1 MRTKLAQD
9 IYCLMSVLEGRD
21 YSDLKDL
28 IAGGRKGHGTQ
39 SQSQSGAGNML
50 ASYDCA
56 AEIKSLENSLSNVKA
71 DVLGLKQQ
79 YIASEATRSS
89 QMQTLKSTVLGL
101 KSDLSTL
108 TFTVTKAVNDIVLAA
123 QRIES
128 EKILGVYNLRTEVRL
143 LKDTVR
149 VIYMILLKT

>member
-1 MRTKLAQD
+1 
-9 IYCLMSVLEGRD
+9 
-21 YSDLKDL
+21 
-28 IAGGRKGHGTQ
+28 
-39 SQSQSGAGNML
+39 ML
-50 ASYDCA
+50 ASCDCA

-71 DVLGLKQQ
+71 DVFGLKQQ

-89 QMQTLKSTVLGL
+89 QIQTLKSTVLRL

-108 TFTVTKAVNDIVLAA
+108 TSTVTKAVNDIVLAA

-143 LKDTVR
+143 LKDSVR
-149 VIYMILLKT
+149 DIYMILLKT